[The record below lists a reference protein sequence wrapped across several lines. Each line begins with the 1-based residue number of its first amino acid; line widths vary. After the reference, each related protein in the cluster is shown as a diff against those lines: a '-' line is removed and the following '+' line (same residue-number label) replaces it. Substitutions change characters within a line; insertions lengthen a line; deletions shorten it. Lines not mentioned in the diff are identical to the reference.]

1 MIVNRNVVLHDS
13 NGILGQDAPQTQR
26 TEALNNHRQT
36 KGGNCANAIE
46 FPITVG
52 PVSSVQPSA
61 VLFRAG

>member
-1 MIVNRNVVLHDS
+1 MLFFT

-26 TEALNNHRQT
+26 TEALNNHRHT
-36 KGGNCANAIE
+36 KGGNYANAIE